1 MGFTKLDYCQYL
13 LSSQVNYTI
22 TNLADHLKKCSH
34 DTINRYLRRE
44 KSTPHLIWENVK
56 NQVKVSEKA
65 AVIFDETVLDKS
77 YSKEIEISRRQYS
90 GNEHRVIEGIGL
102 VSCVYVNRETQEFWI
117 IDYRIYAPESD
128 GKSKLA
134 HVKDMLNNLKYHK
147 EIPLSTVLMDAWY
160 ATSDLMKFIDEI
172 GKIYYCPL
180 KKNRLVDDT
189 DGVNPYQRIE
199 NLSGS
204 KEELKSGKLIKIKKF
219 PQN

>member
-44 KSTPHLIWENVK
+44 KLTPHLIWENVK

-160 ATSDLMKFIDEI
+160 ATSDLMKFIDEL